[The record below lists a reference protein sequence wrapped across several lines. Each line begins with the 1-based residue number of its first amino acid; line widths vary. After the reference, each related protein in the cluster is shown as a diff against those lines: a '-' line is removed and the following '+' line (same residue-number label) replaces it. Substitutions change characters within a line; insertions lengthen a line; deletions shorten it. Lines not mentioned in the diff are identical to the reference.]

1 VTGARTLVLE
11 ALNAIA
17 ERDWERLASTLHED
31 VVHLTPGVPA
41 PIVGREGFIRVTRD
55 AVLRTPDVRFDLER
69 VVEEGLTVVVVGEW
83 RYTSPAG
90 PVRQPSVSVVE
101 IEDGLI
107 RRDTEYFGLAM

>member
-1 VTGARTLVLE
+1 VTAARTLVLK
-11 ALNAIA
+11 ALDAIA
-17 ERDWERLASTLHED
+17 DRDWDRLASTLHED

-41 PIVGREGFIRVTRD
+41 PVVGRHGFVQMSRD

-69 VVEEGLTVVVVGEW
+69 LVEEGLTVVVVGEW
-83 RYTSPAG
+83 RYTGPAG

>member
-1 VTGARTLVLE
+1 MTGARTLVLE

-69 VVEEGLTVVVVGEW
+69 LVEEGLTVVVVGEW
-83 RYTSPAG
+83 RYTTAAG